1 MLIEPSSEDELSV
14 LPPVYRVEIQA
25 DDSSSANLLETLDRI
40 ESPLGAIPE
49 QKVRLASVLENTKLT
64 SEGHF

>member
-1 MLIEPSSEDELSV
+1 M
-14 LPPVYRVEIQA
+14 PPVYRVEVLA
-25 DDSSSANLLETLDRI
+25 AESDGNFLETLESL

-49 QKVRLASVLENTKLT
+49 QPVSLARVLENTKLT